1 MRTIKYLFLLL
12 LLQST
17 IGTYGQIVDSLS
29 KNEVNI
35 YNTVADTLIS
45 RVKAKEGDVKIVLA
59 GEEFILKMLPDTLL
73 NMPLVKERPYKGRNK
88 YEGAIWIKIDEL
100 SVHENDVS
108 VFTTVTRQIHKRWVA
123 WELGKQISSY
133 TFIFKHDEI
142 LITYKLAEIQ
152 TGFFIR

>member
-1 MRTIKYLFLLL
+1 MRTIRYLFLLL

-17 IGTYGQIVDSLS
+17 IGTYGQIIAPS

-45 RVKAKEGDVKIVLA
+45 RVKAKEGDVMIVLT
-59 GEEFILKMLPDTLL
+59 GEEFILKMLPDTMI
-73 NMPLVKERPYKGRNK
+73 NMPLLKEKPYKGRKK

-100 SVHENDVS
+100 GVYENYVS
-108 VFTTVTRQIHKRWVA
+108 VFTTVTRQIHKHWVA
-123 WELGKQISSY
+123 WELEKQISSY
-133 TFIFKHDEI
+133 TFVFSHDEI
-142 LITYKLAEIQ
+142 LNSYKLAEIQ